1 MRFDPEQEEL
11 RRTVRTL
18 LERAAGGDVW
28 RLLAEQVGAL
38 GLAVP
43 EEFGGAGFSVLETHV
58 VLEELGA
65 ALAAPGFLSTT
76 LAAQAILAGDS
87 VRAKG
92 DLLPGIAAGETR
104 ATVGWGGAV
113 EASSEGGGWR
123 LTGVDEHVL
132 DGGEAD
138 LLVVPALIADRSGL
152 MQEARPGLA
161 QAAPPGLTQEA
172 RPGLAQAARPGLT
185 HEARPDLAQAARPG
199 LTHEARPGLAQAARP
214 GLTHEARPDLA
225 QATPPGLTQEAR
237 PDLPQEAPPGLA
249 REARPD
255 LPQEAPRGL
264 AQEARRSLAR
274 GSQPAPG
281 VGLFA
286 VAASDAVLRSIET
299 VDPGRPQARVEFR
312 RSPATLLSADAPLDR
327 ILDLAC
333 VAISAE
339 QVGAAQRAFDLT
351 LAYAKQRVQFGRPIG
366 SFQAVKHRLADMFT
380 LLESAR
386 SASYAAA
393 FAAVSGQELTVAAS
407 RAKAYCSEA
416 FSVIAGEAIQLHGGI
431 GITWEHPIHLYF
443 KRAHATSQLFG
454 TPAWHRRRYAHAV
467 GLAA

>member
-38 GLAVP
+38 GLAIP
-43 EEFGGAGFSVLETHV
+43 EEYGGAGFSVLETHV

-65 ALAAPGFLSTT
+65 ALAVPGYLSTT

-87 VRAKG
+87 AEAKAE
-92 DLLPGIAAGETR
+92 LLPGVAAGETH
-104 ATVGWGGAV
+104 AAV
-113 EASSEGGGWR
+113 AWEASGVTATEEASGWR
-123 LTGVDEHVL
+123 LTGTTDHML
-132 DGGEAD
+132 DGSTAN
-138 LLVVPALIADRSGL
+138 LLIVPAQIQDHAKPALEPDRS
-152 MQEARPGLA
+152 A
-161 QAAPPGLTQEA
+161 QASHAG
-172 RPGLAQAARPGLT
+172 
-185 HEARPDLAQAARPG
+185 
-199 LTHEARPGLAQAARP
+199 
-214 GLTHEARPDLA
+214 
-225 QATPPGLTQEAR
+225 
-237 PDLPQEAPPGLA
+237 
-249 REARPD
+249 
-255 LPQEAPRGL
+255 
-264 AQEARRSLAR
+264 SLR
-274 GSQPAPG
+274 I
-281 VGLFA
+281 GLFV
-286 VAASDAVLRSIET
+286 VAAGDAVVSAVET
-299 VDPGRPQARVEFR
+299 VDPGRPQAHVEFR
-312 RSPATLLSADAPLDR
+312 AAPALSLGADPDR
-327 ILDLAC
+327 VLDLAC

-366 SFQAVKHRLADMFT
+366 SFQAVKHRLADLYT

-393 FAAVSGQELTVAAS
+393 FAAASGHELTVAAS

-416 FSVIAGEAIQLHGGI
+416 FSTIAGEAIQLHGGI

-454 TPAWHRRRYAHAV
+454 SPAWHRRRYARAI

>member
-38 GLAVP
+38 GLAIP
-43 EEFGGAGFSVLETHV
+43 EEYGGAGFSVLETHV

-87 VRAKG
+87 ADAKAE
-92 DLLPGIAAGETR
+92 LLPGVAEGGTR
-104 ATVGWGGAV
+104 AALVWGEGV
-113 EASSEGGGWR
+113 EAAADGTGWR
-123 LTGVDEHVL
+123 LTGVEEHVL
-132 DGGEAD
+132 DGGDSD
-138 LLVVPALIADRSGL
+138 LYVVPARVRDAGGRNRDFES
-152 MQEARPGLA
+152 
-161 QAAPPGLTQEA
+161 
-172 RPGLAQAARPGLT
+172 
-185 HEARPDLAQAARPG
+185 
-199 LTHEARPGLAQAARP
+199 
-214 GLTHEARPDLA
+214 
-225 QATPPGLTQEAR
+225 AT
-237 PDLPQEAPPGLA
+237 
-249 REARPD
+249 
-255 LPQEAPRGL
+255 
-264 AQEARRSLAR
+264 
-274 GSQPAPG
+274 
-281 VGLFA
+281 GLFV
-286 VAASDAVLRSIET
+286 VAAADVVVDEVET
-299 VDPGRPQARVEFR
+299 VDPGRPQARVGFE
-312 RSPATLLSADAPLDR
+312 RSPATLLSSRAPVDR

-333 VAISAE
+333 AALSAE

-366 SFQAVKHRLADMFT
+366 SFQAVKHRLADMYA

-393 FAAVSGQELTVAAS
+393 FAAASGHELTIAAS

-416 FSVIAGEAIQLHGGI
+416 FSTIAGEAIQIHGGI

-443 KRAHATSQLFG
+443 KRAHVTAQLFG
-454 TPAWHRRRYAHAV
+454 SPAWHRRRYARAV

>member
-38 GLAVP
+38 GLAIP
-43 EEFGGAGFSVLETHV
+43 EEYGGAGFSVLETHV

-65 ALAAPGFLSTT
+65 ALAAPAFLSTT

-87 VRAKG
+87 AQARSE
-92 DLLPGIAAGETR
+92 LLPGIAEGQTR
-104 ATVGWGGAV
+104 AAVAWGGVV
-113 EASSEGGGWR
+113 EAASEAGSWR
-123 LTGVDEHVL
+123 LTGAADHVL
-132 DGGEAD
+132 DAGESG
-138 LLVVPALIADRSGL
+138 LFVVPARMPDSHGGPPR
-152 MQEARPGLA
+152 EPGT
-161 QAAPPGLTQEA
+161 G
-172 RPGLAQAARPGLT
+172 RRM
-185 HEARPDLAQAARPG
+185 
-199 LTHEARPGLAQAARP
+199 
-214 GLTHEARPDLA
+214 
-225 QATPPGLTQEAR
+225 
-237 PDLPQEAPPGLA
+237 PQEFGAISGH
-249 REARPD
+249 
-255 LPQEAPRGL
+255 
-264 AQEARRSLAR
+264 
-274 GSQPAPG
+274 
-281 VGLFA
+281 GLFV
-286 VAASDAVLRSIET
+286 VAAADAAVEAVET
-299 VDPGRPQARVEFR
+299 VDPGRPQARVEFH
-312 RSPATLLSADAPLDR
+312 RSPATLLGADPLLLDR

-393 FAAVSGQELTVAAS
+393 FAAASGHELTVAAS
-407 RAKAYCSEA
+407 RAKAYCSDA
-416 FSVIAGEAIQLHGGI
+416 FSTIAGEAIQLHGGI

-443 KRAHATSQLFG
+443 KRAHTTAQLFG
-454 TPAWHRRRYAHAV
+454 TPAWHRQRYARAV

>member
-38 GLAVP
+38 GLAIP
-43 EEFGGAGFSVLETHV
+43 EEYGGAGFSVLETHV
-58 VLEELGA
+58 VLEELGT
-65 ALAAPGFLSTT
+65 ALAVPGFLSTT

-87 VRAKG
+87 AEAKAE
-92 DLLPGIAAGETR
+92 LLPGIAEGETR
-104 ATVGWGGAV
+104 AAVAWGGAV
-113 EASSEGGGWR
+113 QASADGGGWR
-123 LTGVDEHVL
+123 LTGAANHVW

-138 LLVVPALIADRSGL
+138 LFVVPAQIPNRAAPAPEPDARAGL
-152 MQEARPGLA
+152 ARESDARTRLEQEPDAHARLEQAAEAQAGLA
-161 QAAPPGLTQEA
+161 QASDA
-172 RPGLAQAARPGLT
+172 
-185 HEARPDLAQAARPG
+185 
-199 LTHEARPGLAQAARP
+199 
-214 GLTHEARPDLA
+214 
-225 QATPPGLTQEAR
+225 
-237 PDLPQEAPPGLA
+237 
-249 REARPD
+249 
-255 LPQEAPRGL
+255 
-264 AQEARRSLAR
+264 
-274 GSQPAPG
+274 GSSRI
-281 VGLFA
+281 GLFV
-286 VAASDAVLRSIET
+286 VAAGDAAVTAVET

-312 RSPATLLSADAPLDR
+312 ASPAISLGADPALPDR
-327 ILDLAC
+327 VLDLAC

-366 SFQAVKHRLADMFT
+366 SFQAVKHRLADLFT

-393 FAAVSGQELTVAAS
+393 FAAASGPELTVAAS

-416 FSVIAGEAIQLHGGI
+416 FTTIAGEAIQLHGGI

-454 TPAWHRRRYAHAV
+454 SPAWHRRRYARAI

>member
-43 EEFGGAGFSVLETHV
+43 EEYGGAGFSVLETHV

-65 ALAAPGFLSTT
+65 ALAVPGFLSTT

-87 VRAKG
+87 AAAKVE
-92 DLLPGIAAGETR
+92 LLPGIAAGTTH
-104 ATVGWGGAV
+104 AAV
-113 EASSEGGGWR
+113 AWEASEVTATEEASGWQ
-123 LTGVDEHVL
+123 LTGTANHVL
-132 DGGEAD
+132 DGSEAT
-138 LLVVPALIADRSGL
+138 LLIVPAQTPDSRSPT
-152 MQEARPGLA
+152 A
-161 QAAPPGLTQEA
+161 
-172 RPGLAQAARPGLT
+172 
-185 HEARPDLAQAARPG
+185 
-199 LTHEARPGLAQAARP
+199 
-214 GLTHEARPDLA
+214 
-225 QATPPGLTQEAR
+225 
-237 PDLPQEAPPGLA
+237 
-249 REARPD
+249 
-255 LPQEAPRGL
+255 
-264 AQEARRSLAR
+264 
-274 GSQPAPG
+274 
-281 VGLFA
+281 LFV
-286 VAASDAVLRSIET
+286 VAASDAAVSTVET
-299 VDPGRPQARVEFR
+299 VDPGRPQAHVEFR
-312 RSPATLLSADAPLDR
+312 ATPALSLGADPDR
-327 ILDLAC
+327 VLDLAC

-366 SFQAVKHRLADMFT
+366 SFQAVKHRLADLYV

-393 FAAVSGQELTVAAS
+393 FAAASGHELTVAAS

-416 FSVIAGEAIQLHGGI
+416 FTTIAGEAIQLHGGI

-454 TPAWHRRRYAHAV
+454 SPAWHRRRYARAV
-467 GLAA
+467 GLAS

>member
-18 LERAAGGDVW
+18 LERAVGGDVW

-43 EEFGGAGFSVLETHV
+43 EEYGGAGFSVLETHV

-87 VRAKG
+87 AEAKAE
-92 DLLPGIAAGETR
+92 LLPGIARGQTR
-104 ATVGWGGAV
+104 AALVWGEAV
-113 EASSEGGGWR
+113 EAAVDGAGWQ
-123 LTGVDEHVL
+123 LTGIEEHVL
-132 DGGEAD
+132 DRGDSD
-138 LLVVPALIADRSGL
+138 LYVVPAQ
-152 MQEARPGLA
+152 MPGHNS
-161 QAAPPGLTQEA
+161 T
-172 RPGLAQAARPGLT
+172 T
-185 HEARPDLAQAARPG
+185 
-199 LTHEARPGLAQAARP
+199 
-214 GLTHEARPDLA
+214 
-225 QATPPGLTQEAR
+225 
-237 PDLPQEAPPGLA
+237 
-249 REARPD
+249 
-255 LPQEAPRGL
+255 
-264 AQEARRSLAR
+264 
-274 GSQPAPG
+274 
-281 VGLFA
+281 GLFVVGAMDA
-286 VAASDAVLRSIET
+286 VADEVET

-312 RSPATLLSADAPLDR
+312 RSPATLLSAEAPLDR

-333 VAISAE
+333 VALSAE

-366 SFQAVKHRLADMFT
+366 SFQAVKHRLADMFA

-386 SASYAAA
+386 SVSYAAA
-393 FAAVSGQELTVAAS
+393 FAAASGHELTIAAS

-416 FSVIAGEAIQLHGGI
+416 FSTIAGEAIQLHGGI

-443 KRAHATSQLFG
+443 KRAHGTSQLFG
-454 TPAWHRRRYAHAV
+454 TPAWHRRRYARAV

>member
-87 VRAKG
+87 MQAKR
-92 DLLPGIAAGETR
+92 DLLPGIAAGQTR

-113 EASSEGGGWR
+113 EASSEGGRWR
-123 LTGVDEHVL
+123 LTGADEHAL

-138 LLVVPALIADRSGL
+138 LLVVPALMADGSGL
-152 MQEARPGLA
+152 MQMARRE
-161 QAAPPGLTQEA
+161 LTQEA
-172 RPGLAQAARPGLT
+172 RPG
-185 HEARPDLAQAARPG
+185 
-199 LTHEARPGLAQAARP
+199 
-214 GLTHEARPDLA
+214 
-225 QATPPGLTQEAR
+225 
-237 PDLPQEAPPGLA
+237 
-249 REARPD
+249 
-255 LPQEAPRGL
+255 
-264 AQEARRSLAR
+264 LAR

-281 VGLFA
+281 VGLFV
-286 VAASDAVLRSIET
+286 VAASEAVVRSIET
-299 VDPGRPQARVEFR
+299 VDPGRPQARVEFHH
-312 RSPATLLSADAPLDR
+312 SPATLLSADAPLDR

-366 SFQAVKHRLADMFT
+366 SFQAVKHRLADMFA

-454 TPAWHRRRYAHAV
+454 TPAWHRRRYAHGV

>member
-38 GLAVP
+38 GLAIP
-43 EEFGGAGFSVLETHV
+43 EEYGGAGFSVLETHV

-65 ALAAPGFLSTT
+65 ALAVPGFLSTT

-87 VRAKG
+87 AEAKAE
-92 DLLPGIAAGETR
+92 LLPGIAEGETR
-104 ATVGWGGAV
+104 AAVAWGGAV
-113 EASSEGGGWR
+113 QASADGGGWR
-123 LTGVDEHVL
+123 LTGAANHVW

-138 LLVVPALIADRSGL
+138 LFVVPAQMPNQASPAPEPDARARLAQESG
-152 MQEARPGLA
+152 ARAGLA
-161 QAAPPGLTQEA
+161 QASDA
-172 RPGLAQAARPGLT
+172 
-185 HEARPDLAQAARPG
+185 
-199 LTHEARPGLAQAARP
+199 
-214 GLTHEARPDLA
+214 
-225 QATPPGLTQEAR
+225 
-237 PDLPQEAPPGLA
+237 
-249 REARPD
+249 
-255 LPQEAPRGL
+255 
-264 AQEARRSLAR
+264 
-274 GSQPAPG
+274 GSSRI
-281 VGLFA
+281 GLFVVASRDAA
-286 VAASDAVLRSIET
+286 VTTVET

-312 RSPATLLSADAPLDR
+312 ASPAISLGADPALPDR
-327 ILDLAC
+327 VLDLAC

-366 SFQAVKHRLADMFT
+366 SFQAVKHRLADLFT

-393 FAAVSGQELTVAAS
+393 FAAVSGPELTVAAS

-416 FSVIAGEAIQLHGGI
+416 FTTIAGEAIQLHGGI

-454 TPAWHRRRYAHAV
+454 SPAWHRRRYARAI

>member
-18 LERAAGGDVW
+18 LERAAGGDVR

-38 GLAVP
+38 GLAIP
-43 EEFGGAGFSVLETHV
+43 EEYGGAGFSVVETHV

-65 ALAAPGFLSTT
+65 ALAVPGFLSTT

-87 VRAKG
+87 AEAKAE
-92 DLLPGIAAGETR
+92 LLPGIAEGETR
-104 ATVGWGGAV
+104 AAVAWGDAVQASADGGA
-113 EASSEGGGWR
+113 WR
-123 LTGVDEHVL
+123 LTGTENHVW

-138 LLVVPALIADRSGL
+138 LFVVR
-152 MQEARPGLA
+152 A
-161 QAAPPGLTQEA
+161 QMPDHAAPDPEPDA
-172 RPGLAQAARPGLT
+172 RA
-185 HEARPDLAQAARPG
+185 
-199 LTHEARPGLAQAARP
+199 
-214 GLTHEARPDLA
+214 
-225 QATPPGLTQEAR
+225 
-237 PDLPQEAPPGLA
+237 GLA
-249 REARPD
+249 REPD
-255 LPQEAPRGL
+255 SSTGL
-264 AQEARRSLAR
+264 VRASDT
-274 GSQPAPG
+274 GSRI
-281 VGLFA
+281 GLFV
-286 VAASDAVLRSIET
+286 VAAGDAAVSVVET
-299 VDPGRPQARVEFR
+299 VDPGRPQACVEFR
-312 RSPATLLSADAPLDR
+312 DSPAISLGADASALDR

-351 LAYAKQRVQFGRPIG
+351 LAYTKQRVQFGRPIG
-366 SFQAVKHRLADMFT
+366 SFQAVKHRLADLFT

-393 FAAVSGQELTVAAS
+393 FAATSGHELTVAAS

-416 FSVIAGEAIQLHGGI
+416 FTTIAGEAIQLHGGI

-443 KRAHATSQLFG
+443 KRAHATAQFFG
-454 TPAWHRRRYAHAV
+454 TPAWHRRRYARAV

>member
-1 MRFDPEQEEL
+1 MVRPLWRVGTKRATVRGMRFDPEQEEL

-43 EEFGGAGFSVLETHV
+43 EEYGGAGFSVLETHV

-87 VRAKG
+87 AATDVELAAKAE
-92 DLLPGIAAGETR
+92 LLPGIACGRTR
-104 ATVGWGGAV
+104 ATVVWGGAV
-113 EASSEGGGWR
+113 GTPGETTVAASAEISAGTPGSGGGWR
-123 LTGVDEHVL
+123 LTGAGEHVL
-132 DGGEAD
+132 DAGDSDLFVVRARVPGHGEAG
-138 LLVVPALIADRSGL
+138 R
-152 MQEARPGLA
+152 
-161 QAAPPGLTQEA
+161 
-172 RPGLAQAARPGLT
+172 
-185 HEARPDLAQAARPG
+185 
-199 LTHEARPGLAQAARP
+199 
-214 GLTHEARPDLA
+214 
-225 QATPPGLTQEAR
+225 
-237 PDLPQEAPPGLA
+237 
-249 REARPD
+249 
-255 LPQEAPRGL
+255 
-264 AQEARRSLAR
+264 
-274 GSQPAPG
+274 QPAAT
-281 VGLFA
+281 GLFV
-286 VAASDAVLRSIET
+286 VAAADATVDVVET
-299 VDPGRPQARVEFR
+299 VDPGRPQARVEFEH
-312 RSPATLLSADAPLDR
+312 SPATLLSTQAPWDR

-333 VAISAE
+333 VALSAE

-366 SFQAVKHRLADMFT
+366 SFQAVKHRLADMFA

-393 FAAVSGQELTVAAS
+393 FAAASGHELTVAAS

-416 FSVIAGEAIQLHGGI
+416 FSTIAGEAIQLHGGI

-443 KRAHATSQLFG
+443 KRAHATAQLFG
-454 TPAWHRRRYAHAV
+454 SPAWHRSRYARAV
-467 GLAA
+467 GIAA